1 MLYPRRRSF
10 VIVASDPA
18 SEPLLRE
25 RRKTP
30 LFILPFDL
38 TPGWGYNNPYKKPGG
53 CGMKKD
59 VSAAVIEDG
68 RGRILICRR
77 REGGS
82 CAHLWEF
89 AGGKREEGETDE
101 ECLIRECRE
110 ELDVEITVGGLLLE
124 TFHRYPEYD
133 VDIKFFS
140 ATIVSGE
147 PKLIVHETFCWAGP
161 EDFDGLEFCPA
172 DREILKL
179 LSAKQG

>member
-1 MLYPRRRSF
+1 MP
-10 VIVASDPA
+10 
-18 SEPLLRE
+18 
-25 RRKTP
+25 
-30 LFILPFDL
+30 PFDL
-38 TPGWGYNNPYKKPGG
+38 TPGWGYNNPYEKPGG
-53 CGMKKD
+53 YGMKKD

-68 RGRILICRR
+68 QGRILICRR

-140 ATIVSGE
+140 AEIVSGE
-147 PKLIVHETFCWAGP
+147 PKLLVHETLRWAGP